1 MIAAARAQARV
12 KLYAACFNVVRS
24 GGTAA
29 RRSERSERSE
39 RSVRSTPVYV
49 LLGSDEASYISGSR
63 YAVTGGKPIL

>member
-29 RRSERSERSE
+29 RRSERSERS
-39 RSVRSTPVYV
+39 VRSTPVYV
-49 LLGSDEASYISGSR
+49 LLGTDEASYISGSR